1 MNAAKNACRPPE
13 LRAALVALLALGL
26 GACQTMTPG
35 DPMQSKAAAST
46 APVASAKKKPNIL
59 LIVADDLGYSEIG
72 AFGSEISTPN
82 LDQLARSGI
91 RLTQFYASPF
101 CSPTRSMLMS
111 GADNHKVGFG
121 SMAETLTPQ
130 QRTEKGYEGF
140 LSDAAVPFPALL
152 REAGYAT
159 FMAGKWH
166 LGMKEE
172 HSPANRGFDRSYAM
186 LQGGAGHFDQTGI
199 ITFDADKMPQAQY
212 RENGKSVQIPTEGFY
227 SSTFYASK
235 IISYIDENK
244 ASSKPFFGYL
254 AFTAPH
260 WPIQA
265 PPEYIAKYEGKYDV
279 GYEVIRE
286 QRLARM
292 KQLGIVPKDLEPYVG
307 NPAWPRWNEL
317 TERQKK
323 IDAKRMAV
331 YAAMVDA
338 MDAEIGRVIA
348 HLKQIGEYDNT
359 VIFFMSDN
367 GADGNTVLDE
377 GKTREWA
384 HKYANN
390 VLADTGKKG
399 TFLEYGP
406 GWAQVGSTPF
416 NMYKAFMYE
425 GGIVVPS
432 IVVMPGSSPAGAIS
446 DVPAHVTDIA
456 PTLLQL
462 AGVEPVGS
470 SYQGRSVVPMTG
482 TSMVGLL
489 SGQAER
495 VHDNFSFGW
504 ELNGRRAFR
513 KGDWKIVEANKPWG
527 SGQWEL
533 YYIRD
538 DRSELNNLAAKQPA
552 KFDELLAAYRAYVKE
567 NGVVEFEGL
576 AERKG
581 YSNSLNYY
589 KDMDVV
595 EIK

>member
-1 MNAAKNACRPPE
+1 MKTVKKSKRAPV
-13 LRAALVALLALGL
+13 LRASLVALLASAL
-26 GACQTMTPG
+26 GACQTNSA
-35 DPMQSKAAAST
+35 DLMQTKVAAPS
-46 APVASAKKKPNIL
+46 APVASAKKQPNIL
-59 LIVADDLGYSEIG
+59 LIVADDLGYSEMG

-82 LDQLARSGI
+82 LDQLARAGV
-91 RLTQFYASPF
+91 RMTQFYASPF
-101 CSPTRSMLMS
+101 CSPTRAMLMS
-111 GADNHKVGFG
+111 GADNHKVGLG
-121 SMAETLTPQ
+121 GMAELLTPQ
-130 QRTEKGYEGF
+130 QRTSEGYDGY
-140 LSDAAVPFPALL
+140 LNDKAVPFPALL
-152 REAGYAT
+152 RDAGYTT

-199 ITFDADKMPQAQY
+199 ITFDAEKMPQAQY
-212 RENGKSVQIPTEGFY
+212 RENGQLAQVPEGFY

-235 IISYIDENK
+235 IISYIEENRPTK
-244 ASSKPFFGYL
+244 KPFFGYL

-265 PPEYIAKYEGKYDV
+265 PKSYIDKYEGKYDV

-292 KQLGIVPKDLEPYVG
+292 KQLGIVPKDMKPYVG

-323 IDAKRMAV
+323 IDSKRMAV

-359 VIFFMSDN
+359 VIFFLSDN

-390 VLADTGKKG
+390 NLEDTGKKG

-425 GGIVVPS
+425 GGIAVPS
-432 IVVMPGSSPAGAIS
+432 IVVMPGGSSAGAIS
-446 DVPAHVTDIA
+446 NVPAHVTDIA

-462 AGVEPVGS
+462 AGVKPVGS
-470 SYQGRSVVPMTG
+470 SYKGRSVVPMTG
-482 TSMVGLL
+482 TSMVGFL
-489 SGQAER
+489 SGQTAR

-504 ELNGRRAFR
+504 ELNGRRAYH

-533 YYIRD
+533 YNLRE
-538 DRSELNNLAAKQPA
+538 DRAELNNLVAKEPA
-552 KFDELLAAYRAYVKE
+552 KFAELLAGYQAYVKE
-567 NGVVEFEGL
+567 NGVVEFDGL

-595 EIK
+595 QIK